1 MPERVPP
8 SVRTSQRMEELLRAG
23 VTAGIDLRS
32 DLIKL
37 AVRKIIEEGLEA
49 EASEALGR
57 GYYQRDDG
65 GEGPEP
71 DPAGRKEPAKPAGGY
86 RNGYRMGHLK
96 SAEGEIDFAM
106 PQISDR
112 AEPFV
117 SRIRQH
123 VQGRSQELEKLAVEM
138 FARGLSLRDIE
149 DAFRDGQGK
158 SVLSK
163 SAAGAVAEKLWEQY
177 EAFATRDLGGYEIDY
192 LFLDGVAERL
202 NPGQRRDA
210 VLAAWGIDRE
220 GRKHLL
226 HLTPGTKEDTES
238 CVSFIQDLKR
248 RGLKDPLL
256 VTTDGGGGLIA
267 AVDQCFPRS
276 LRQRCL
282 VHKTRNLSTKVTEDL
297 WPQFKADAAAVYQ
310 APNPETARLLRDEF
324 VKHHQ
329 KNCPTAVSCFLDDFE
344 ACIAHLVFPVTHRK
358 AIRSTNLLER
368 LLEEDRRR
376 TKVLPHA
383 FGEKGLLKLMFAST
397 IRASDKWRKLT
408 ITNFERAQLEH
419 LREELNENFKRRH
432 QPAVTTTPS
441 AFSSKTGT

>member
-1 MPERVPP
+1 MAERVPP
-8 SVRTSQRMEELLRAG
+8 SVRTGQRIDELLRAG
-23 VTAGIDLRS
+23 VAGGIDLRS
-32 DLIKL
+32 NLIRL
-37 AVRKIIEEGLEA
+37 AVQRIVEESLEA

-57 GYYQRDDG
+57 GYYEREAG
-65 GEGPEP
+65 GESAAA
-71 DPAGRKEPAKPAGGY
+71 DKPAAGY
-86 RNGYRMGHLK
+86 RNGYRTGRLQ
-96 SAEGEIDFAM
+96 SAEGPIEFAL
-106 PQISDR
+106 PQLSDR
-112 AEPFV
+112 PEPFV
-117 SRIRQH
+117 SRVRQH
-123 VQGRSQELEKLAVEM
+123 VQGRSGELEKLAVEM
-138 FARGLSLRDIE
+138 FARGLSLRDVE
-149 DAFRDGQGK
+149 DAFRDSQGK
-158 SVLSK
+158 AMLSR
-163 SAAGAVAEKLWEQY
+163 SAAGEIAEKLWEQY
-177 EAFATRDLGGYEIDY
+177 EAFATRDLSAYEIDY

-226 HLTPGTKEDTES
+226 HLAPGTKEDTES
-238 CVSFIQDLKR
+238 CVAFIQDMKR

-267 AVDQCFPRS
+267 AVNQCFPRS

-282 VHKTRNLSTKVTEDL
+282 VHKTRNLSTKVTEEL
-297 WPQFKADAAAVYQ
+297 WPQFKADAAAAYQ

-324 VKHHQ
+324 VKCYQ
-329 KNCPTAVSCFLDDFE
+329 KGCPTAVNCFLEDFE

-397 IRASDKWRKLT
+397 IRASEKWRKLT

-419 LREELNENFKRRH
+419 LREESNEKFKRRH
-432 QPAVTTTPS
+432 QPTVTPAPS